1 MQAVIS
7 HSLIQRLAPSDKP
20 YEVRDTRLKGLLLRV
35 QPSGVMTF
43 YVEYA
48 RGRRVS
54 VGRAEALAP
63 TVARKRAKQILS
75 DAYIGRDP
83 MASQRQAKARSFGD
97 FVEAV
102 YRPWAEQNI
111 RTAGATV
118 RRLKGNFP
126 EFQAKKLNDITP
138 WLVEKWRMRRLKSG
152 TKPTTVN
159 RDLDDLKAALA
170 KATTWGLIEA
180 HPLTGVKRLR
190 TDDNPRVRYLT
201 EDEERCLLAAI
212 HEREARIRRRRS
224 NANQWR
230 TERGYPL
237 LPDLEGAAF
246 ADHLKPLV
254 LVSLHTG
261 LRRGELFALTWENV
275 DLPAARITIIGARA
289 KSGRTRH
296 MPINAVASNALA
308 GWYSQAAETRGLV
321 FPGKN
326 GKQLDNVRA
335 AWLGVLKIAHVEGF
349 RWHDLRHTF
358 ASRLVMAGVDLNTVR
373 ELLGHASYQM
383 TLRYA
388 HLAPEHKAAAVA
400 KLVERT

>member
-1 MQAVIS
+1 
-7 HSLIQRLAPSDKP
+7 
-20 YEVRDTRLKGLLLRV
+20 
-35 QPSGVMTF
+35 
-43 YVEYA
+43 
-48 RGRRVS
+48 
-54 VGRAEALAP
+54 
-63 TVARKRAKQILS
+63 
-75 DAYIGRDP
+75 
-83 MASQRQAKARSFGD
+83 MASQRQAKARSLCGAAGIS
-97 FVEAV
+97 EAV

-230 TERGYPL
+230 TSAAIRCFRTWRVPHSPIISSHSSSYRSTPACAGASFL
-237 LPDLEGAAF
+237 L
-246 ADHLKPLV
+246 
-254 LVSLHTG
+254 SL
-261 LRRGELFALTWENV
+261 
-275 DLPAARITIIGARA
+275 
-289 KSGRTRH
+289 GRTWICPRR
-296 MPINAVASNALA
+296 ASQL
-308 GWYSQAAETRGLV
+308 LV
-321 FPGKN
+321 QGP
-326 GKQLDNVRA
+326 RA
-335 AWLGVLKIAHVEGF
+335 AGHVTCPST
-349 RWHDLRHTF
+349 RLRQTLWRVGILRLRKLA
-358 ASRLVMAGVDLNTVR
+358 ASCFPARTASSWTTYV
-373 ELLGHASYQM
+373 LLG
-383 TLRYA
+383 
-388 HLAPEHKAAAVA
+388 LAY
-400 KLVERT
+400 